1 MKNVVWRII
10 PMTAKCHFGHEA
22 TIVCR
27 SRLRDK
33 AEGMTGNIAEM
44 AIKGKSG
51 VDLIVSRRNMV
62 ISRLYFSVSEFE
74 VYL

>member
-1 MKNVVWRII
+1 MS
-10 PMTAKCHFGHEA
+10 
-22 TIVCR
+22 R
-27 SRLRDK
+27 SRLSDK
-33 AEGMTGNIAEM
+33 VEGMTGNIAEM

>member
-1 MKNVVWRII
+1 M
-10 PMTAKCHFGHEA
+10 
-22 TIVCR
+22 CR

-33 AEGMTGNIAEM
+33 VEGMTGYIAEM

-51 VDLIVSRRNMV
+51 FDLIVSQRDMV

>member
-10 PMTAKCHFGHEA
+10 LITAKCHFYHLA
-22 TIVCR
+22 INMSR
-27 SRLRDK
+27 SRLSDK
-33 AEGMTGNIAEM
+33 VEGMTGNIAEM

-51 VDLIVSRRNMV
+51 FDLIVSRRDMV
-62 ISRLYFSVSEFE
+62 VSRFYFSVSEFE

>member
-1 MKNVVWRII
+1 M
-10 PMTAKCHFGHEA
+10 
-22 TIVCR
+22 CR
-27 SRLRDK
+27 SRQSDK
-33 AEGMTGNIAEM
+33 VEGITGNVAEM

-51 VDLIVSRRNMV
+51 FDLIVSRRDMV

>member
-1 MKNVVWRII
+1 M
-10 PMTAKCHFGHEA
+10 
-22 TIVCR
+22 CR

-33 AEGMTGNIAEM
+33 VEGMTGYIAEM
-44 AIKGKSG
+44 AIKGKSWF
-51 VDLIVSRRNMV
+51 DLIVSRRDMV

>member
-1 MKNVVWRII
+1 MS
-10 PMTAKCHFGHEA
+10 
-22 TIVCR
+22 R

-51 VDLIVSRRNMV
+51 FDLIVSQRDMV

>member
-1 MKNVVWRII
+1 M
-10 PMTAKCHFGHEA
+10 
-22 TIVCR
+22 CR

-33 AEGMTGNIAEM
+33 VEGMTGNIAKM
-44 AIKGKSG
+44 TIKGKSG
-51 VDLIVSRRNMV
+51 VDLIVSQRDMV